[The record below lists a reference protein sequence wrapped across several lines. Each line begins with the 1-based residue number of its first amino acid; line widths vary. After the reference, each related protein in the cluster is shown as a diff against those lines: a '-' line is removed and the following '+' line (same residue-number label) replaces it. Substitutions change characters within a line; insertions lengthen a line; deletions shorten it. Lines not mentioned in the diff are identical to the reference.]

1 MELFL
6 EVYLFIYVYVCVP
19 SVQGDQK
26 RVSGPLKLELQTIV
40 SRDLGKHQSSVEAP
54 SILFFFNHLV
64 SSLASDRIFH

>member
-26 RVSGPLKLELQTIV
+26 RVSGPLKLELQT
-40 SRDLGKHQSSVEAP
+40 LMA
-54 SILFFFNHLV
+54 HLRTGNQTWV
-64 SSLASDRIFH
+64 LYKYSK